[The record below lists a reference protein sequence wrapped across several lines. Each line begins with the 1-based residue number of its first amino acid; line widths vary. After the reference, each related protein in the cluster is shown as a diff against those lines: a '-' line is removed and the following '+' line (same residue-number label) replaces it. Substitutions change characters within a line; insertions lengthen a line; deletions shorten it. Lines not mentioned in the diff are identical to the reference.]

1 MITSTMLKV
10 NQSIRITEHPDKEHN
25 VLCSYDSPSVQGKS
39 YINNVLQ
46 KKIECELNIEIDVI

>member
-1 MITSTMLKV
+1 MLKV